1 MMELT
6 RNEDHLARTIAAINE
21 PQNYREVY
29 KHMANCGVNRGNL
42 SSENWINKMTAHTI
56 KLYEAMYVE
65 PVDDFL
71 EILVDAKLKHSS

>member
-1 MMELT
+1 MIELT
-6 RNEDHLARTIAAINE
+6 KNENHLARTIATLNE

-29 KHMANCGVNRGNL
+29 KHIACCNVNRGNI

-65 PVDDFL
+65 PVADFQ
-71 EILVDAKLKHSS
+71 EILTDARLKHSS